1 MLREEDRLLIAASVE
16 GPLPTSDAATLRL
29 LLADSS
35 EAASLFRKLS
45 SDRDRLI
52 AIPKHSAPARIARH
66 VSARIRQKSMPS
78 MVAARP
84 TNRVPS
90 WLPYAFAASI
100 LLAVTCG
107 SFVLF
112 YRDSE
117 QGDSA
122 KGIPELPILAVEKGK
137 QEHEIAVNPIRESL
151 PRPTVPGF
159 ASSIA
164 KSEPPK
170 IESVSAPKNPDDWFG
185 ARVIGTVPDLD
196 SATAKLPFLFN
207 LADAGQ
213 DETKRRIL
221 TELNQSPAVRIDL
234 FSRDLPK
241 SIDVVQAVARASN
254 LQLAVSALTVEQL
267 KRKLPISVVVYTESC
282 SADELAAIIQKMSL
296 ANTKAPSFAQAHL
309 IPASASDSRDL
320 KSLLGLDLGLWKR
333 PKSDTGK
340 PLAEGTL
347 GQIAN
352 AMGKGAKPAI
362 LLTFGPNLARIA
374 PSLSPEIKLFL
385 ERRGERSPS
394 AVPAMIVI
402 RAMN

>member
-1 MLREEDRLLIAASVE
+1 MLREEERLLIAASVE
-16 GPLPTSDAATLRL
+16 GPLPTSDAATLRV
-29 LLADSS
+29 LLADTS

-45 SDRDRLI
+45 FDRDRLI
-52 AIPKHSAPARIARH
+52 ALPKHSAPARIARN
-66 VSARIRQKSMPS
+66 VSARIQTKAIPS
-78 MVAARP
+78 TLVARP

-107 SFVLF
+107 SFVF
-112 YRDSE
+112 FNRDSGH
-117 QGDSA
+117 GDSA
-122 KGIPELPILAVEKGK
+122 KGISELLILAVEKEAKEK
-137 QEHEIAVNPIRESL
+137 QIAVIPTRETL
-151 PRPTVPGF
+151 PRPNVPGF
-159 ASSIA
+159 ASTIT

-170 IESVSAPKNPDDWFG
+170 IESHTSPKNPEDWFG
-185 ARVIGTVPDLD
+185 ARVIGSVPDLD
-196 SATAKLPFLFN
+196 SATARLPYLFN
-207 LADAGQ
+207 VADAGQ
-213 DETKRRIL
+213 DETKKRIL

-241 SIDVVQAVARASN
+241 SIEVVQSVARASN

-296 ANTKAPSFAQAHL
+296 ADTKAPSFAQAHL

-347 GQIAN
+347 GQITN
-352 AMGKGAKPAI
+352 VMGKGTKPAI

-374 PSLSPEIKLFL
+374 PSLCPEIKPFL

-402 RAMN
+402 RAVN